1 MGVAKT
7 CISEICEKE
16 HELKAFGMLN
26 GMWGLGK
33 LLQVEKNLTKEEL
46 CKYMLNENIFSVYQ
60 MFSIIKHAI
69 LYYSYFL

>member
-33 LLQVEKNLTKEEL
+33 RERERQRGIERERQEKGESERATQRERERGIDKLT
-46 CKYMLNENIFSVYQ
+46 
-60 MFSIIKHAI
+60 
-69 LYYSYFL
+69 

>member
-33 LLQVEKNLTKEEL
+33 SLQIDRKITTEESCESTSRCL
-46 CKYMLNENIFSVYQ
+46 DREIVLQKSQIDIYKYAL
-60 MFSIIKHAI
+60 
-69 LYYSYFL
+69 

>member
-33 LLQVEKNLTKEEL
+33 LLQVDKKSLIRGEL
-46 CKYMLNENIFSVYQ
+46 GN
-60 MFSIIKHAI
+60 
-69 LYYSYFL
+69 

>member
-33 LLQVEKNLTKEEL
+33 SLQIDRKITTEES
-46 CKYMLNENIFSVYQ
+46 CEQHEQ
-60 MFSIIKHAI
+60 MSRQRNSAAKV
-69 LYYSYFL
+69 SN